1 MKIKKERVCVKM
13 VPSKKEMIQVLKA
26 MSSNK
31 SLDEIMYNLYFEVK
45 LAISEDDFKNGRFI
59 TLEELDKEMEGWY
72 ANKNIKNC
80 RKQYQGNF

>member
-1 MKIKKERVCVKM
+1 MVPAKKEI
-13 VPSKKEMIQVLKA
+13 KEVLKA

-80 RKQYQGNF
+80 RKQYQGSF